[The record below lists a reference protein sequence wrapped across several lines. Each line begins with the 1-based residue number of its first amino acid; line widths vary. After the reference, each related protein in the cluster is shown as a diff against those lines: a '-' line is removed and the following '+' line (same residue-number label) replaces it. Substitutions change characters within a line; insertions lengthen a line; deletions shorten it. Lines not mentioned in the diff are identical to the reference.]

1 MEMQTITF
9 RGTCFCTV
17 FVVQQGEVT
26 ILGKQQGTLAA
37 VQEWLHLNNFPARGT
52 ELQPKVAAALSAGY
66 YINPHM
72 SEFYYQVD
80 PVTNTLTAVSPQD
93 FAHPTDVERRSM
105 AQVDVTSPPVAEE
118 ATRRH
123 T

>member
-1 MEMQTITF
+1 MEMQTINF

-26 ILGKQQGTLAA
+26 ILGKQQGSPAA
-37 VQEWLHLNNFPARGT
+37 VHEWLHHNNFPARGT
-52 ELQPKVAAALSAGY
+52 ELHESATGNLRPGY

-80 PVTNTLTAVSPQD
+80 PITNSLTGISPQE
-93 FAHPTDVERRSM
+93 FAHPTDLERRST
-105 AQVDVTSPPVAEE
+105 AQVDTTSPAHRGDRPL
-118 ATRRH
+118 R
-123 T
+123 